1 MDETN
6 DAAKNGNGDHVDA
19 SGGEE
24 IFYIFGRLE
33 PYKGLGSL

>member
-1 MDETN
+1 MDETH
-6 DAAKNGNGDHVDA
+6 DAARDGNDHHVDA